1 MLRTTPIRALRA
13 PGRASAPP
21 EGTARRDRVATR
33 VATGGAR
40 PVAPRREAR
49 GQPQGQVAAA
59 DDREPP
65 RAGQHAPSRPA
76 VAQDDPHAADPD
88 ALADEQEPEPLAG
101 GRQVPPAG

>member
-40 PVAPRREAR
+40 PVAPRSKER
-49 GQPQGQVAAA
+49 GEPQGQVAAA

-76 VAQDDPHAADPD
+76 GAQDEPHAAGPD
-88 ALADEQEPEPLAG
+88 AIADEPGPEPLAVARSG
-101 GRQVPPAG
+101 PPAG